1 MNIKFIKNDKFKSN
15 SITLNIPMDLDEKV
29 TDLNLVTEMIKVGSK
44 KYDSFKNFIANFK
57 RCTELNLIVILISMV
72 KSLYLQFT

>member
-44 KYDSFKNFIANFK
+44 KYDSFKK
-57 RCTELNLIVILISMV
+57 LYS
-72 KSLYLQFT
+72 KSFSSCSL

>member
-29 TDLNLVTEMIKVGSK
+29 TDLNLVTEMIKVGS
-44 KYDSFKNFIANFK
+44 
-57 RCTELNLIVILISMV
+57 M
-72 KSLYLQFT
+72 